1 MPLPDIVTPTYE
13 LVVPSSKK
21 KLKYRPFL
29 VKEQKILILALEEND
44 SKQILEAI
52 KDIFKACI
60 ITRFKM
66 EDLSIFDVEYIF
78 LQLRGR
84 SIQETIDVEVPCDD
98 DNEVKVPVSIPV
110 DAVKIHFPKGH
121 KSEIKLND
129 DIVVV
134 MKYPNLEYFAKVNFT
149 EEETDPYE
157 LVSTCIDRVYN
168 KGEDCGSFTAEE
180 AQQWLEKLTNDQ
192 FESIQKFFDTM
203 PTLRHELTVT
213 NPNTGVK
220 TNTVIEG
227 LVNFFG

>member
-1 MPLPDIVTPTYE
+1 MPLPEIVTPTYE
-13 LVVPSSKK
+13 LVIPSSKK

-29 VKEQKILILALEEND
+29 VKEQKVLILALEEND
-44 SKQILEAI
+44 SAQILEAI
-52 KDIFKACI
+52 KTIFKSCI

-98 DNEVKVPVSIPV
+98 DPETKVPVSFPV
-110 DAVKIHFPKGH
+110 DAVKVNFPKGH
-121 KSEIKLND
+121 ESTIKLNED
-129 DIVVV
+129 VVV
-134 MKYPNLEYFAKVNFT
+134 QMKYPNLDYFAKVNFT

-157 LVSTCIDRVYN
+157 LVSSCIDRVYN

-180 AQQWLEKLTNDQ
+180 AQKWLEKLTNDQ
-192 FESIQKFFDTM
+192 FESIQNFFDTM

-220 TNTVIEG
+220 TNAVIEG

>member
-1 MPLPDIVTPTYE
+1 MPLPDLVTPTYE
-13 LVVPSSKK
+13 LVVPSTKK

-44 SKQILEAI
+44 SAQILEAI
-52 KDIFKACI
+52 KSIFKSCI
-60 ITRFKM
+60 NTRFKM
-66 EDLSIFDVEYIF
+66 EDLAIFDVEYIF

-98 DNEVKVPVSIPV
+98 DPETKVPVSFPV
-110 DAVKIHFPKGH
+110 DAVKVNFPDGH
-121 KSEIKLND
+121 KSEIQLNE
-129 DIVVV
+129 DIMVV
-134 MKYPNLEYFAKVNFT
+134 MKYPNLDYFTKVNFT

-157 LVSTCIDRVYN
+157 LVSSCIDRVYN
-168 KGEDCGSFTAEE
+168 KGEDCGSFTPKE

-192 FESIQKFFDTM
+192 FESIQNFFDTM

-220 TNTVIEG
+220 TNAVIEG